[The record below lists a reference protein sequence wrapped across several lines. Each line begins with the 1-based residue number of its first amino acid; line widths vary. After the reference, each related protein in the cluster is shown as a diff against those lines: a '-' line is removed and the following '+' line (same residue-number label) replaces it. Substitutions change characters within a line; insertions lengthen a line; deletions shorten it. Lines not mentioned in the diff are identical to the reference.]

1 MTNCHSHISKTHWT
15 QSYWIPNAL
24 HLVWVIGDPSIHG
37 LPFSPRPKAWT
48 ALKGSASLIS
58 VAVKVAWSSG
68 EARSKKIS
76 QKVPWENDDWTLYSD
91 VDFSRLWTS
100 CLQFLLW
107 ICREPYQRM
116 LHRLVVTLTLLWVS
130 NGSPQGPPPP
140 PGKIMKTFIKTIKVF
155 KIFASLM
162 ACLWWSGGLVQH
174 HLLSNI
180 WSHVIVRDLCW
191 YTFSTHGMCNGQRA
205 KCIITNITCD
215 DQGLVLV
222 AWQALKLLCLP
233 LLCQDHHPP
242 QHH

>member
-1 MTNCHSHISKTHWT
+1 MWYLFALYISKKIFSFIKRCDAKMTNCHLHISKIHWT

-140 PGKIMKTFIKTIKVF
+140 PGKIMCTFIKTIKVF
-155 KIFASLM
+155 QIFDGL
-162 ACLWWSGGLVQH
+162 ACL
-174 HLLSNI
+174 
-180 WSHVIVRDLCW
+180 
-191 YTFSTHGMCNGQRA
+191 
-205 KCIITNITCD
+205 
-215 DQGLVLV
+215 
-222 AWQALKLLCLP
+222 
-233 LLCQDHHPP
+233 
-242 QHH
+242 

>member
-1 MTNCHSHISKTHWT
+1 MTNCHSHISNPLNPIILN
-15 QSYWIPNAL
+15 SMPCI
-24 HLVWVIGDPSIHG
+24 LVLAWVIGDPSIHG
-37 LPFSPRPKAWT
+37 LPFSPQPKAWT

-140 PGKIMKTFIKTIKVF
+140 PGKIMNTFIKIIKVF
-155 KIFASLM
+155 QIFD
-162 ACLWWSGGLVQH
+162 GLVACWTGA
-174 HLLSNI
+174 
-180 WSHVIVRDLCW
+180 WSSWCW
-191 YTFSTHGMCNGQRA
+191 TGVG
-205 KCIITNITCD
+205 IT
-215 DQGLVLV
+215 
-222 AWQALKLLCLP
+222 
-233 LLCQDHHPP
+233 
-242 QHH
+242 